1 MEFNNTKII
10 KCDNFLSDKQKI
22 FIEEILL
29 GNNFPYFVN
38 KNSVSKDGIVFLS
51 HILLR
56 RPESRSNENEVNSV
70 YYESIVEI
78 INSFLNK
85 NKLRADK
92 FLRICLNLTFNNGYK
107 QTEVH
112 KDHDCD
118 HRQILICLNDV
129 DSKSDT
135 IILDGKKKI
144 KLSHKKYRG
153 YCFDNKP
160 HYNIIP
166 LKGIRLMLV
175 ATFI

>member
-70 YYESIVEI
+70 YYESII
-78 INSFLNK
+78 
-85 NKLRADK
+85 
-92 FLRICLNLTFNNGYK
+92 Y
-107 QTEVH
+107 
-112 KDHDCD
+112 
-118 HRQILICLNDV
+118 
-129 DSKSDT
+129 
-135 IILDGKKKI
+135 
-144 KLSHKKYRG
+144 
-153 YCFDNKP
+153 
-160 HYNIIP
+160 
-166 LKGIRLMLV
+166 
-175 ATFI
+175 